1 MITIIDPIVNSIL
14 NIPTLKLKL
23 SKIRQAEVS
32 YHINSIRFNK
42 FTLLFLTYTNKLKW
56 NFTLPQTSV
65 MSLILFIFD
74 DHQYLTIIS
83 IKRTKK
89 HDTV

>member
-14 NIPTLKLKL
+14 NLPTLKLKL
-23 SKIRQAEVS
+23 SKIRQVEVS

-42 FTLLFLTYTNKLKW
+42 FTLLFLTYTNILKW

-74 DHQYLTIIS
+74 DYRYLTIITV
-83 IKRTKK
+83 KRTKK
-89 HDTV
+89 HDT